1 MFFVASIA
9 RANLAL
15 DCSRVMGPWGVP
27 LDTRPLE
34 TKTVG
39 ELSVKIR
46 SQLADVDFEVGSFE
60 YKRDH
65 LIIHS
70 AASQSL
76 QSKVYVSP
84 DDILSV
90 AGKALTTPMV
100 WAYLL
105 GFPYFLIK
113 YRLRKKKR
121 AAGNNA
127 ANPGRG

>member
-1 MFFVASIA
+1 M
-9 RANLAL
+9 
-15 DCSRVMGPWGVP
+15 
-27 LDTRPLE
+27 
-34 TKTVG
+34 
-39 ELSVKIR
+39 KIR
-46 SQLADVDFEVGSFE
+46 SQLADVDFEVGRFE

-84 DDILSV
+84 DDILSI
-90 AGKALTTPMV
+90 AGKALATPMV

-113 YRLRKKKR
+113 YRLRKMKR
-121 AAGNNA
+121 AAENNTVDA
-127 ANPGRG
+127 RRD